1 MTRHYLLITLQLL
14 LVIYIKLLLLLK
26 AIMHASLLLG
36 NGLMILFPYPTAM
49 KHVMWPLMNHYGDCG
64 VIESKLVVNEYCCY
78 YMS

>member
-1 MTRHYLLITLQLL
+1 
-14 LVIYIKLLLLLK
+14 
-26 AIMHASLLLG
+26 MHASLLLG
-36 NGLMILFPYPTAM
+36 NGLMILFPCPTAM

>member
-36 NGLMILFPYPTAM
+36 NGVMIFPCPTAM
-49 KHVMWPLMNHYGDCG
+49 KHVMWPLMNHYSDCG